1 MASKFAPQTFET
13 MTDLKFPTMQEKQ
26 LLASRIQQAQMAAQ
40 LTAQPPPQPMGPPG
54 PPGAPPGAPPPGLP
68 AAPGAPPPVGAAP
81 PPGPPPD
88 PALLKVPT
96 WEDIIGL
103 MRSPG
108 MRQYRTDVETDS
120 TIAGSLESDMAGLS
134 EVLGAV
140 TKAMTEM
147 GPLVTS
153 GALPVDAA
161 KEIIMSVIRRARLGL
176 AVEDA
181 FDKMQAPKPPPAPGQ
196 TEAAEAQIEAQ
207 SRAQTETIRQNA
219 ETQRQQFAE
228 QQENTREQFREHAR
242 LVREQI
248 LEATKTQRDEMTA
261 KFDAFV
267 KIIVATISAT
277 KQPDMAVQPRA
288 DALVGGTSQV
298 DVNPPTNIATPQG
311 VPGGNGNTPQ
321 PPA

>member
-1 MASKFAPQTFET
+1 M
-13 MTDLKFPTMQEKQ
+13 
-26 LLASRIQQAQMAAQ
+26 
-40 LTAQPPPQPMGPPG
+40 
-54 PPGAPPGAPPPGLP
+54 
-68 AAPGAPPPVGAAP
+68 PGAPPPVGAAAPPPP

-181 FDKMQAPKPPPAPGQ
+181 FDKMQAPKPPPNPEQAKAAAAAQQAQAEGQ
-196 TEAAEAQIEAQ
+196 LKQAIEGM
-207 SRAQTETIRQNA
+207 
-219 ETQRQQFAE
+219 RQQGENQRLQFLE
-228 QQENTREQFREHAR
+228 QA
-242 LVREQI
+242 
-248 LEATKTQRDEMTA
+248 KTQREASAEAA
-261 KFDAFV
+261 KTHREDMDRRFDAFV
-267 KIIVATISAT
+267 KIITATISAT
-277 KQPDMAVQPRA
+277 KQPDAAVQPTADRVVAGGVAEA
-288 DALVGGTSQV
+288 DAGAPDAQSAG
-298 DVNPPTNIATPQG
+298 
-311 VPGGNGNTPQ
+311 PQ
-321 PPA
+321 PAEGADAPPQQPAQSPPLTAADLLPIVHHIAQTQQHMAAHISRPRRIVRDGSGKISGIE